1 MSFHPN
7 EVQRRGRVASVGV
20 AALLLVLAAAFF
32 RTQVVDY
39 ERYALQSETNRLRE
53 VPLPA
58 PRGII
63 LDRNGLVIAE
73 NIPGYTVSVI
83 SQGKD
88 SLRAVLRRLSRIVS
102 LADDQIEAKVKS
114 YLAAPSRPAVV
125 LSDATFEEVSVLEEH
140 RTEFPGLIIQASPKR
155 YYPDGPAVS
164 AVVGYTGQ
172 INDRELTQS
181 TYRDYKPGQD
191 IGRAGIERQ
200 YESRLRGREGA
211 RFVEVDARGRV
222 VRPDGARPDLLPV
235 SAPALKTHLDLEL
248 QRFVA
253 KYFADSGLQGGAIA
267 MDPETGGVLALHS
280 APSFDPNRFIGG
292 IPTGYWRELNSDPR
306 KPLYNKAM
314 QGIYP
319 PASTFKLATAIIA
332 LQEKVVTISER
343 MPQSCNGSYQF
354 GSRSWRCWKRD
365 GHGSLTLA
373 QAIEQSC
380 DVYFYQLG
388 LRLSLAKLVA
398 GGIALDFD
406 KLSGIDL
413 PNEQRPIW
421 PYDPVEYFNK
431 RWGPGGWTSA
441 VTLNLSIGQGEN
453 AQTILNMARF
463 YTALAT
469 DGQAATPNV
478 VRDTV
483 RHERLFALSPQEMQG
498 LRDALAGVV
507 SSRGTAA
514 SAQIKGDTIA
524 GKTGTAQNGSPRD
537 HAWFVGF
544 APKSNPK
551 IVVAVMLEYGAHG
564 YAAARVAARIIER
577 YLHTTTIEP
586 PRVEGDGE

>member
-211 RFVEVDARGRV
+211 RFVEVDAQVLRRFGTAGRRDRHGSRDGR
-222 VRPDGARPDLLPV
+222 RPRVAQRAELRSEPFHRRDSHRLLAR
-235 SAPALKTHLDLEL
+235 AE
-248 QRFVA
+248 QR
-253 KYFADSGLQGGAIA
+253 S
-267 MDPETGGVLALHS
+267 E
-280 APSFDPNRFIGG
+280 
-292 IPTGYWRELNSDPR
+292 
-306 KPLYNKAM
+306 KA
-314 QGIYP
+314 
-319 PASTFKLATAIIA
+319 A
-332 LQEKVVTISER
+332 LQ
-343 MPQSCNGSYQF
+343 QG
-354 GSRSWRCWKRD
+354 D
-365 GHGSLTLA
+365 AGH
-373 QAIEQSC
+373 
-380 DVYFYQLG
+380 
-388 LRLSLAKLVA
+388 LSA
-398 GGIALDFD
+398 
-406 KLSGIDL
+406 GIDL
-413 PNEQRPIW
+413 QARHGDHRATGEGRHDQRA
-421 PYDPVEYFNK
+421 D
-431 RWGPGGWTSA
+431 A
-441 VTLNLSIGQGEN
+441 
-453 AQTILNMARF
+453 AIL
-463 YTALAT
+463 
-469 DGQAATPNV
+469 
-478 VRDTV
+478 
-483 RHERLFALSPQEMQG
+483 
-498 LRDALAGVV
+498 
-507 SSRGTAA
+507 
-514 SAQIKGDTIA
+514 
-524 GKTGTAQNGSPRD
+524 
-537 HAWFVGF
+537 
-544 APKSNPK
+544 
-551 IVVAVMLEYGAHG
+551 
-564 YAAARVAARIIER
+564 
-577 YLHTTTIEP
+577 
-586 PRVEGDGE
+586 